1 MDLPVI
7 DMASPGSAVACAEV
21 FSAVAEVVDMPPLGP
36 LPADKAGSGC
46 GGSGGGSGDGGGG
59 GDEGV
64 DGGGGGGGDSGNGGS
79 DSSTRSS
86 DSTAGCGSNGS
97 SASETIK
104 APTLVDAPLPPVG
117 ALALFRFATPTEG
130 ILMALG
136 GVAALI
142 HGTLAPIG
150 IVVLGNA
157 FNSGM
162 ATAGGDLDSD
172 TRAELNKLAV
182 RLVYLS
188 AAAFVASFAQVASF
202 THTATAQGARIRKLY
217 LASLLRQEM
226 AWMDTNDPGELT
238 ARVASDVD
246 VMVLGMGAK
255 VAYAVQHMST
265 FLSGLTVSFM
275 VGWQLALGVL
285 ATVPVLFGS
294 AAFVARSVARS
305 SATTQAS
312 YTAAGSVAA
321 EAFRL
326 FRTVAVFGR
335 EEAEAARYVA
345 ILRGAV
351 TDAERQCHVTG
362 MGNGLT
368 LILTKA
374 SYAFSFWLG
383 GRLVRSG
390 AIDAGAVY
398 TVFFATVTGSM
409 GLGHALPA
417 LEAVAAARGAAPR
430 VFAVID
436 RTSAMDPLDADRG
449 QVVEKGVAGDIA
461 LEGVR
466 FAYPR
471 GGGAPA
477 LDGFS
482 ASVRRGQTLALVGP
496 SGCGKTTVAQL
507 LARLYDPQ
515 EGTVRLDGVDIRE
528 YNVPWL
534 RAQLGFVSQMPIL
547 FSLSIADNIA
557 LGAGVVVSSNAD
569 GGRSLKPATV
579 THADIVAAA
588 TAAHAHQ
595 FIAAL
600 PDGYNTIMCPR
611 GASLSGGQRQRIA
624 LARALVRRP
633 AVLVLDEATAAL
645 DASCEQAVATALRS
659 VARDGTTIVIIA
671 HRLATVH
678 DADAILV
685 MDGGRVVEGGT
696 HATLVSR
703 PGGVYRRLVEAQA
716 LRAVGHSASLT
727 VGGEDDP
734 AVDAGPELEETNV
747 VGAVAGSPTAKG
759 APAAGA
765 LDGLAAPAAGP
776 SESGDDAVVCSS
788 DSSAPCPSSMRIV
801 VRAMGLHSL
810 RRWALVVLGVAGSFL
825 VGVTFP
831 LLGLLVAEMVLLL
844 GDPTGRA
851 AVRVNTFTLY
861 VLALGAVSCV
871 ATYAQVVSL
880 GVAGERLTFRLRA
893 ATFRSLLRQEAA
905 FFDDHKVGTLVS
917 LLEKDCG
924 LVKGLTGDV
933 LATVF
938 SVMGAV
944 VVGLS
949 VSFGF
954 CWRSSAV
961 VLAIFP
967 GVALGHYLENR
978 VLIGNNMASRAWF
991 TRAAAV
997 ASEAVADV
1005 RTVAT
1010 LGAQHHFVD
1019 AFSAELEA
1027 PVRRGR
1033 RTAVAVGAGFGFSE
1047 SCLFGVSAIWVWYAA
1062 RLGAASQCDFGDGM
1076 RGFMAVLFTM
1086 AMIGIAG
1093 AKAPDMAAALSAA
1106 SVVFRVLDRTSA
1118 IDAANPAGASPPTVA
1133 GDVALDD
1140 VHFTYPTRPDAQVL
1154 RGLSTAMPAGG
1165 TLALVG
1171 PSGSGKSTV
1180 LALLERLYDPS
1191 HGAVT
1196 LDGTPVGD
1204 YAVSSLRSHQAL
1216 VSQEPDLFSMSIRDN
1231 IAYGFPADA
1240 VVTDGQIEAAAR
1252 MAAAHDF
1259 IAALPAGYATR
1270 LGDGGSGLSGGQ
1282 RQRLCIAR
1290 AVVRSPAVLL
1300 LDEAT
1305 SALDVA
1311 AEREVQAAL
1320 AAASTGRT
1328 TVVVAHRLSTV
1339 TRADCIAV
1347 VLRGAVVEA
1356 GTHATLLAA
1365 GGVYARLVED
1375 QEVLSA
1381 EPDGG
1386 TRRA

>member
-1 MDLPVI
+1 MV
-7 DMASPGSAVACAEV
+7 
-21 FSAVAEVVDMPPLGP
+21 LG
-36 LPADKAGSGC
+36 
-46 GGSGGGSGDGGGG
+46 
-59 GDEGV
+59 V
-64 DGGGGGGGDSGNGGS
+64 
-79 DSSTRSS
+79 
-86 DSTAGCGSNGS
+86 
-97 SASETIK
+97 
-104 APTLVDAPLPPVG
+104 
-117 ALALFRFATPTEG
+117 
-130 ILMALG
+130 
-136 GVAALI
+136 VAALV

-157 FNSGM
+157 FNSGT
-162 ATAGGDLDSD
+162 ATAGGAVDAR
-172 TRAELNKLAV
+172 TRAELNVLAI
-182 RLVYLS
+182 RLVYLC
-188 AAAFVASFAQVASF
+188 AAAFVASFAQVACF
-202 THTATAQGARIRKLY
+202 THTAIAQGARIRKLY

-226 AWMDTNDPGELT
+226 AWMDANDPGELT

-255 VAYAVQHMST
+255 VVYAVQHMST
-265 FLSGLTVSFM
+265 FLSGLTVSFV

-285 ATVPVLFGS
+285 ATIPVLFGS

-305 SATTQAS
+305 TAATQAS
-312 YTAAGSVAA
+312 YTTAGGVAA

-326 FRTVAVFGR
+326 FRTVAVFGG
-335 EEAEAARYVA
+335 EEAEAFRYVSL
-345 ILRGAV
+345 LRGAS

-362 MGNGLT
+362 LGNGLT
-368 LILTKA
+368 LVLTKA

-383 GRLVRSG
+383 GRLVQSG

-436 RTSAMDPLDADRG
+436 RSSAMDPLDTVTGRVPA
-449 QVVEKGVAGDIA
+449 KGAVGDLA
-461 LEGVR
+461 LENLS
-466 FAYPR
+466 FAYSR
-471 GGGAPA
+471 GGGVAA
-477 LDGFS
+477 VDRLS

-528 YNVPWL
+528 FNLRWL

-547 FSLSIADNIA
+547 FSISIRDNIA
-557 LGAGVVVSSNAD
+557 LGAGVVVSSTPD
-569 GGRSLKPATV
+569 GRRSLIPATV
-579 THADIVAAA
+579 TDADIIAAA

-595 FIAAL
+595 FISVL
-600 PDGYNTIMCPR
+600 PDGYDTIMGPR

-645 DASCEQAVATALRS
+645 DASSEQAVATALRS

-671 HRLATVH
+671 HRLATVR

-685 MDGGRVVEGGT
+685 MDRGRVVEGGT
-696 HATLVSR
+696 HATLVGR
-703 PGGVYRRLVEAQA
+703 PDGVYRRLVEAQA
-716 LRAVGHSASLT
+716 LQGGRDSAGLT
-727 VGGEDDP
+727 VGEEEDP
-734 AVDAGPELEETNV
+734 AFVRNEEAID
-747 VGAVAGSPTAKG
+747 VGAVDGSPNATGACATGASDGLATA
-759 APAAGA
+759 AAGA
-765 LDGLAAPAAGP
+765 TDAGSDP
-776 SESGDDAVVCSS
+776 VVCSS
-788 DSSAPCPSSMRIV
+788 DDDSPSPSTMSIMM
-801 VRAMGLHSL
+801 RAMGLHSF
-810 RRWALVVLGVAGSFL
+810 RRWALVCTGVAGSFL

-844 GDPTGRA
+844 GDPTREA
-851 AVRVNTFTLY
+851 IRVNTFTLY
-861 VLALGAVSCV
+861 VLVLGAVSCI
-871 ATYAQVVSL
+871 ATYAQVAAL
-880 GVAGERLTFRLRA
+880 GVAGERLTIYLRVT
-893 ATFRSLLRQEAA
+893 TFRSLLRQEPA
-905 FFDDHKVGTLVS
+905 FFDEPAHKVGALVS
-917 LLEKDCG
+917 LLEKDVG

-933 LATVF
+933 LATVT
-938 SVMGAV
+938 SAMGAV
-944 VVGLS
+944 VVGLGI
-949 VSFGF
+949 SFGF

-978 VLIGNNMASRAWF
+978 VLIGNNAASRAWF

-1010 LGAQHHFVD
+1010 LGAQQHFVD
-1019 AFSAELEA
+1019 AFAAELDA

-1033 RTAVAVGAGFGFSE
+1033 RTAVAVGVGFGFSE
-1047 SCLFGVSAIWVWYAA
+1047 ACLFGVSAVWVWYAA

-1076 RGFMAVLFTM
+1076 RGFMSVLFTM

-1093 AKAPDMAAALSAA
+1093 AKAPDMAAATSAA
-1106 SVVFRVLDRTSA
+1106 AVVFRVLDRTSA
-1118 IDAANPAGASPPTVA
+1118 IDAANPAGASPTTVA

-1140 VHFTYPTRPDAQVL
+1140 VHFTYATRPDAPVL
-1154 RGLSTAMPAGG
+1154 RGLSAAIPAGG

-1171 PSGSGKSTV
+1171 PSGGGKSTV
-1180 LALLERLYDPS
+1180 LMLLERLYDPAR
-1191 HGAVT
+1191 GAVS
-1196 LDGTPVGD
+1196 LDGTPVGE
-1204 YAVSSLRSHQAL
+1204 YAVASLRSHQAL
-1216 VSQEPDLFSMSIRDN
+1216 VSQEPDLFSRSVRDN
-1231 IAYGFPADA
+1231 IAYGFPPDA

-1252 MAAAHDF
+1252 LAAAHDF
-1259 IAALPAGYATR
+1259 IMALPNGYATR
-1270 LGDGGSGLSGGQ
+1270 LGDGGAGLSGGQ
-1282 RQRLCIAR
+1282 RQRVCIAR

-1311 AEREVQAAL
+1311 AEREVQKAL
-1320 AAASTGRT
+1320 AAAATGRT

-1339 TRADCIAV
+1339 TAADCIAV
-1347 VLRGAVVEA
+1347 VHRGVVVEV
-1356 GTHATLLAA
+1356 GTHAALLAA
-1365 GGVYARLVED
+1365 GGLYARLVQD
-1375 QEVLSA
+1375 QEVRGG
-1381 EPDGG
+1381 EVEQEGG
-1386 TRRA
+1386 TLSRGG